1 MQMIAPPPPRPN
13 SLIPPWALVPVP
25 VLEGG
30 QGVELWAAHG
40 WEVTAGSPEQKP
52 LGSARG
58 LFPSSQPQTHSNGRP
73 APPGVQAQTHIL

>member
-40 WEVTAGSPEQKP
+40 WEVTAGSP
-52 LGSARG
+52 
-58 LFPSSQPQTHSNGRP
+58 
-73 APPGVQAQTHIL
+73 